1 VRKEGNMLKKLKDNR
16 GFTFIE
22 LLTVMIVLGILA
34 QISLIFMLDLR
45 SRSSD
50 VMAMSD
56 GRNLVTIA
64 RGNFV
69 NLDDV
74 KYDHNPGDGPNIGTL
89 DTGNNPRADGPVF
102 TLSPGVKA
110 KITAGS
116 ESPGIPDYGFLEVWL
131 CHEGGTKV
139 GAAGEIGEGRKEY
152 YYVVDELGADILAT
166 F

>member
-1 VRKEGNMLKKLKDNR
+1 MKTLKDNR

-22 LLTVMIVLGILA
+22 LLMVMIVLGIIA
-34 QISLIFMLDLR
+34 QIALIFTIDLR

-50 VMAMSD
+50 VMALSD

-64 RGNFV
+64 RGNFI

-74 KYDHNPGDGPNIGTL
+74 KYDHNPGDGPDIGSL
-89 DTGNNPRADGPVF
+89 DTAGNPRPDGPVF

-116 ESPGIPDYGFLEVWL
+116 ESPGIANLGFLEVYL
-131 CHEGGTKV
+131 CHESGTKV
-139 GAAGEIGEGRKEY
+139 GAAGMTGEGRKEY
-152 YYVVDELGADILAT
+152 YYVVDELGTDILAT

>member
-1 VRKEGNMLKKLKDNR
+1 MKTLKDNR

-22 LLTVMIVLGILA
+22 LLMVMIVIGIIA
-34 QISLIFMLDLR
+34 QIALIFTIDLR

-50 VMAMSD
+50 VTALSD
-56 GRNLVTIA
+56 GRNLVTVA

-74 KYDHNPGDGPNIGTL
+74 KYDHNPGDGSDIGSV
-89 DTGNNPRADGPVF
+89 DTAGNPRPDGPVF

-110 KITAGS
+110 KISIGS
-116 ESPGIPDYGFLEVWL
+116 ESPGTPDHGFLEVWL
-131 CHEGGTKV
+131 CHESGTKV
-139 GAAGEIGEGRKEY
+139 GAPGEIGEGRKEY
-152 YYVVDELGADILAT
+152 YYVVDELGADTIAT

>member
-1 VRKEGNMLKKLKDNR
+1 M
-16 GFTFIE
+16 
-22 LLTVMIVLGILA
+22 VMIVMGIMA
-34 QISLIFMLDLR
+34 QIALVFMIDLR

-50 VMAMSD
+50 LLAMSD

-74 KYDHNPGDGPNIGTL
+74 KYDHNPGDGPDIGPV
-89 DTGNNPRADGPVF
+89 DTAGNPRAEGPVF

-110 KITAGS
+110 KITLGS
-116 ESPGIPDYGFLEVWL
+116 KSPGIPDYGFLEVWL
-131 CHEGGTKV
+131 CHESGTKV

-152 YYVVDELGADILAT
+152 YYVVDELGTDTFAT

>member
-1 VRKEGNMLKKLKDNR
+1 MKTLKDNR

-22 LLTVMIVLGILA
+22 LLMVMIVIGILA
-34 QISLIFMLDLR
+34 QISLIFTIDLR

-50 VMAMSD
+50 VMALSD
-56 GRNLVTIA
+56 GRNLVTVA

-74 KYDHNPGDGPNIGTL
+74 KYDHNPGDGPDIGSV
-89 DTGNNPRADGPVF
+89 DTAGNPRPAVF

-116 ESPGIPDYGFLEVWL
+116 ESPGIPDLGFLEVWL
-131 CHEGGTKV
+131 CHVSGTKV
-139 GAAGEIGEGRKEY
+139 GAAGMTGEGRKEY
-152 YYVVDELGADILAT
+152 YYVVDELGTDTIAT